1 MQLTLRSLQQW
12 FAAGVMTPES
22 EVAPRGAAQA
32 PALLTAGPRL
42 GALGRFEIYRRAYH
56 ARLVECLADDY
67 PVLRHALGEAEF
79 DLLCRAYIE
88 RHPSTDPNL
97 NGFGKSMAQFCALHA
112 PEPFAHRSFATDLAR
127 LEWAIVEVIHAEGV
141 DPLTTGRLSAVAP
154 ESWAKAR
161 LVVTPALR
169 LLRSSFPV
177 NAYYQSVRAG
187 GVERSAVD
195 KDGLPEGGGANE
207 VAHPCVPLADPSAVV
222 VYRNG
227 ATIWRMDLEDA
238 AFDLLQALA
247 SGKSLGSALDETA
260 GSLDGDGEEAAAQRV
275 MGWFRDWVS
284 SGLFSDVQAG

>member
-22 EVAPRGAAQA
+22 EVAPRGEAQA
-32 PALLTAGPRL
+32 SALLRAGPRL
-42 GALGRFEIYRRAYH
+42 GALDRFEIYRRAYH

-67 PVLRHALGEAEF
+67 PVLRHALGEAAF
-79 DLLCRAYIE
+79 DFLCRAYIE

-97 NGFGKSMAQFCALHA
+97 NGFGKAMAQFCASHA
-112 PEPFAHRSFATDLAR
+112 PEPFAHRSFAIELAR

-154 ESWAKAR
+154 ESWAQAR

-177 NAYYQSVRAG
+177 NAYYQAVRAG
-187 GVERSAVD
+187 GVERSA
-195 KDGLPEGGGANE
+195 GGADE
-207 VAHPCVPLADPSAVV
+207 VAHPRVPSADPSAVV

-260 GSLDGDGEEAAAQRV
+260 GGLDGVGEEAAAQRV